1 MSKNSAKQR
10 MEQLKEWLLVFKK
23 NNNTTSRKRFNKTK
37 YTKQDD

>member
-37 YTKQDD
+37 YTK